1 MANSY
6 TSDNRAYPSEERIR
20 VDGQETAPR
29 PERSITDLFKDLRD
43 ETVVLVREEVNL
55 AKTEISENV
64 NRLGRNGAYLG
75 VGALI
80 AFAGLIVLLFAASAG
95 LYMGLVAADVSN
107 ATAGWLAPL
116 IVGGVVVLIGYALVQ
131 KAISTL
137 KDAPL
142 VPERAVRSVKEDT
155 NWVKQKVAK

>member
-6 TSDNRAYPSEERIR
+6 TTEERIQS
-20 VDGQETAPR
+20 DGQSRSAR
-29 PERSITDLFKDLRD
+29 ADRSITELIKELRD
-43 ETVVLVREEVNL
+43 ETIELVREEVSL
-55 AKTEISENV
+55 AKTEVTENV
-64 NRLGRNGAYLG
+64 NRVARNSVYLG

-80 AFAGLIVLLFAASAG
+80 AFAGLIILLFAASAG
-95 LYMGLVAADVSN
+95 AYVGLIAAGVAN

-116 IVGGVVVLIGYALVQ
+116 IVGGVVLLIGYAFVQ

-137 KDAPL
+137 KEASL
-142 VPERAVRSVKEDT
+142 VPERTVRSVKEDK